1 MMPVRRLMTARSR
14 YEDYLHDLGLA
25 TLRLRFRRYAPAA
38 AAAEPCLNGPK
49 GVGRSGPK
57 GVERDGA
64 TEGGVGAGGGGG
76 WELRLR
82 WWAVVNP
89 ACTPRRG
96 LPHARLR
103 DTTYRCFA
111 GDGLLLRRS
120 VREMELHW

>member
-49 GVGRSGPK
+49 GVGRNGPK
-57 GVERDGA
+57 G
-64 TEGGVGAGGGGG
+64 G
-76 WELRLR
+76 WQLRLR

-111 GDGLLLRRS
+111 DDGLLLRRS